1 MPESDSSKRLR
12 RSALAFSV
20 ASRIG
25 ILAVLGSLVLLLAT
39 PFRGVPSI
47 YWRICFTSCVLAL
60 GILILGYLLLSWNS
74 LGYGFDGSHI
84 LTYLFW
90 LLILCGFVS
99 ASFGFATRNRFIVL
113 VAFSVGSVIGVGL
126 TPLFHYLLVSSIRAP
141 EMFDKDK
148 KDS

>member
-1 MPESDSSKRLR
+1 MPESDSSTRLR

-25 ILAVLGSLVLLLAT
+25 ILAVLGSLALLLAT
-39 PFRGVPSI
+39 PFRGAPSI
-47 YWRICFTSCVLAL
+47 YWRICFASCILAL
-60 GILILGYLLLSWNS
+60 CILILGYLLLSWNS
-74 LGYGFDGSHI
+74 PGYGFDGSHI

-126 TPLFHYLLVSSIRAP
+126 TPLFHYRLVISVRRGIWPSKP
-141 EMFDKDK
+141 
-148 KDS
+148 